1 MQAHRPSPGTSLF
14 QVHLGKSGVWKMF
27 SQVRLKILAG
37 QEEYR
42 SEARAPLR
50 PQLQFRGPE

>member
-1 MQAHRPSPGTSLF
+1 MQAHRPSPRTSLF

-27 SQVRLKILAG
+27 CQVRLKILAG

-42 SEARAPLR
+42 SEARDPL
-50 PQLQFRGPE
+50 